1 MGRRQIRT
9 RNSRS
14 QIKCIRRLTDRRP
27 ELTDVQCLL
36 EQIVVIKRSIMSQ
49 AAQLFDPL
57 AGSGADQD
65 LHPGHLVTR
74 TFPVNDI
81 DADRWQNFLD
91 DLPRADIKVP
101 RWLMITGPD
110 DPSWRSM
117 DSWMPP
123 KKHTK
128 QRCICEREKIV
139 SGIRD

>member
-1 MGRRQIRT
+1 
-9 RNSRS
+9 
-14 QIKCIRRLTDRRP
+14 
-27 ELTDVQCLL
+27 
-36 EQIVVIKRSIMSQ
+36 MSQ

-101 RWLMITGPD
+101 RWLMITGPVMKIHGFVD
-110 DPSWRSM
+110 TSEKAYEAAVYLRKRENSEW
-117 DSWMPP
+117 
-123 KKHTK
+123 HTGLIMAKIKVAPLK
-128 QRCICEREKIV
+128 QMSLSRLELCAASLLTRC
-139 SGIRD
+139 

>member
-1 MGRRQIRT
+1 
-9 RNSRS
+9 
-14 QIKCIRRLTDRRP
+14 
-27 ELTDVQCLL
+27 
-36 EQIVVIKRSIMSQ
+36 MSQ

-139 SGIRD
+139 SGMTNNGEDKGGSVKTDVIISAGTMRRFPSYAASGLRVRSFALSQRLMHM